1 MNIKAESI
9 FTKLQTLYIK
19 YNFNTQKYFKI
30 KIIKMNKT

>member
-9 FTKLQTLYIK
+9 FYKIAKFIYK